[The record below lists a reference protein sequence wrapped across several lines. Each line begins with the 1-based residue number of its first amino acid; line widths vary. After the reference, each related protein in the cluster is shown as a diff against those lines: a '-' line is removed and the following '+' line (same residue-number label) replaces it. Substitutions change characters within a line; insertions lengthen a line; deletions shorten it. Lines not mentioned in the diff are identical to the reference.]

1 MLIDFYYIY
10 ASKIK
15 PLTMKKYLLPFALVL
30 AISVSFAFR
39 PDEVHLKG
47 VIEDST
53 CANSHSQMTP
63 KDSRVACVKKCIKS
77 GATAVLVVGD
87 KIYKIAN
94 QKDVMKYAGEDVAVD
109 GTVTGDTIQVTKISA
124 EKS

>member
-1 MLIDFYYIY
+1 
-10 ASKIK
+10 
-15 PLTMKKYLLPFALVL
+15 MKKYLLPAVLVL
-30 AISVSFAFR
+30 AISASLAFR

-53 CANSHSQMTP
+53 CAASKSQMSP
-63 KDSRVACVKKCIKS
+63 LDSRVACVKKCLKN

-87 KIYKIAN
+87 KVYKITN
-94 QKDVMKYAGEDVAVD
+94 QKFVLKYAGQDVEVD
-109 GTVTGDTIQVTKISA
+109 GTVTNDAIQVTKITL